1 MQLWNPSG
9 QDSFNLTQ
17 TFLNFFFFYFISSS
31 VIFSGRQEVH
41 TWKILMLLTVYMYVN
56 KKEKRVKH
64 DEMDK
69 PV

>member
-17 TFLNFFFFYFISSS
+17 TFLNFFFYFISSS

-56 KKEKRVKH
+56 KKEKWVKH
-64 DEMDK
+64 EEMDK